1 MKNIWVV
8 LIFSMLLSTC
18 RVVSVDGDKSPF
30 QGKTL
35 FTHDLRK
42 KIEGTADIK
51 KVQFYTT
58 RAIKMKRASSSE
70 ALEVTKEG
78 KVVVKE
84 GDREE
89 KIELDR
95 NLPGICIAAYED
107 RLQISFSEGSHLVFR
122 KDFGGTYSLMAEP
135 NMRGVFTVTYGTET
149 YELLPGSNE
158 AKLAI
163 DKQFK
168 KEDENDEREENGR
181 RIGGSE
187 Y

>member
-1 MKNIWVV
+1 MRHFWI
-8 LIFSMLLSTC
+8 LLTASILLTSCIF
-18 RVVSVDGDKSPF
+18 GKKEKSPF

-42 KIEGTADIK
+42 KIEDAADIRD
-51 KVQFYTT
+51 VQFYTT
-58 RAIKMKRASSSE
+58 RAIKMRRVSSSE
-70 ALEVTKEG
+70 ELEVTSDG
-78 KVVVKE
+78 KVVLKE
-84 GDREE
+84 GDKEE

-95 NLPGICIAAYED
+95 NLPGVCIGVYED

-122 KDFGGTYSLMAEP
+122 KDFSGTYSLLVEP
-135 NMRGVFTVTYGTET
+135 DMTGKFRITYGTET

-168 KEDENDEREENGR
+168 NEDENDEREENGR
-181 RIGGSE
+181 RIGGSG